1 MLTNTETMTFLTKW
15 APVIALVLTICSATW
30 FLATRMATTKA
41 DVDTIRGTVAGLDQ
55 TVEDLGGTVGNL
67 EEAVGDLHE
76 TVSDLKVSAETLGTL
91 DGTVRALNGTVEAM
105 RGTVQKLDA
114 SMDTLNVGLPLL
126 VACVVDLHGPWTP
139 GGVDERPHRQ
149 GRGDDIGNFNAPPRV
164 FRLPGS
170 CEMAQ
175 QRLNR
180 QPRQPR

>member
-1 MLTNTETMTFLTKW
+1 MNTETMTFLTKW
-15 APVIALVLTICSATW
+15 APVIALVFTACGATW
-30 FLATRMATTKA
+30 FLATRVATTEA
-41 DVDTIRGTVAGLDQ
+41 TVDTIRGTVEDLDQ

-67 EEAVGDLHE
+67 EDAVGDLHE
-76 TVSDLKVSAETLGTL
+76 TVSALNVSAETLATL
-91 DGTVRALNGTVEAM
+91 DGTVRALNGTVETMSGA
-105 RGTVQKLDA
+105 VQKLDA

-126 VACVVDLHGPWTP
+126 VACVIDLHGPWTP
-139 GGVDERPHRQ
+139 GGVGERPHRQ
-149 GRGDDIGNFNAPPRV
+149 GRGDGTGNFNAPPRV